1 MIRLYLLGRLGL
13 TGPEGCNPER
23 VLAGDLRTAMLAV
36 LALSMPHARRRD
48 SLVGIFWP
56 DASDREARHRL
67 RQVLYVLRTAL
78 GDDAFVGAGTEQVG
92 LNPQRV
98 WCDATVF
105 EEAIRRGDHSEALEL
120 YGGTLCDGLFVAACP
135 GFEQW
140 LSEQRERLQ
149 GQMTRAAWHVTEEA
163 ERAGDLRAACDF
175 GARALRHQPDEERL
189 CWLLTVH
196 ERAADRIGAIRLMDR
211 FERDLA
217 EQYELD
223 VSPVTRAIMDR
234 ILASGHGH
242 AGPPRADSGPPSLA
256 PHRRPVIIPER
267 R

>member
-1 MIRLYLLGRLGL
+1 VIRLYLLGRLGL
-13 TGPEGCNPER
+13 TGPEGCSPER

-78 GDDAFVGAGTEQVG
+78 GEAAFIGAGTEQVG
-92 LNPQRV
+92 LDPEHV
-98 WCDATVF
+98 WCDATAF
-105 EEAIRRGDHSEALEL
+105 QEAMGRGDHSAALEH

-135 GFEQW
+135 GFEHW

-149 GQMTRAAWHVTEEA
+149 EQMARAAWQVTEEA

-223 VSPVTRAIMDR
+223 VSPATRAIMDR
-234 ILASGHGH
+234 ILASGRGH
-242 AGPPRADSGPPSLA
+242 SGPSRPDTAPPSLA
-256 PHRRPVIIPER
+256 THRRSVGTPER
-267 R
+267 Q